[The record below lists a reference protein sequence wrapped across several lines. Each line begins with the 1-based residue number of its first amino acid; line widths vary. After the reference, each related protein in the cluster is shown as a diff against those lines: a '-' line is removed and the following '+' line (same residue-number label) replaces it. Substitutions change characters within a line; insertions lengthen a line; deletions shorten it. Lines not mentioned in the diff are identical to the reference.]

1 MLPWVEANVIKPI
14 AMERPIWHP
23 AGFSGTFDLLAY
35 TKEHGDEPVLID
47 YKTSRRSRLA
57 NPSLLRDYQ
66 DQLAAYSAGIYHTYG
81 VEVNR
86 ACLVIGL
93 ENKLELK
100 SMGKFVLECHKNS
113 FMERVEEFHKSKCK
127 ARVSN

>member
-1 MLPWVEANVIKPI
+1 MLPWVKENVVTPI

-47 YKTSRRSRLA
+47 YKTSTKSRLA
-57 NPSLLRDYQ
+57 NPSLLRDYC
-66 DQLAAYSAGIYHTYG
+66 DQLSAYRAGIAHTYG
-81 VEVNR
+81 VQVNH

-93 ENKLELK
+93 ANQLELK
-100 SMGKFVLECHKNS
+100 SMGKFVLDYHKNS
-113 FMERVEEFHKSKCK
+113 FMERVEEFHKRKSKP
-127 ARVSN
+127 RVSN

>member
-1 MLPWVEANVIKPI
+1 MLPWVEANVVKPI

-35 TKEHGDEPVLID
+35 TKKHGDEPVLID

-57 NPSLLRDYQ
+57 NPSLLADYM
-66 DQLAAYSAGIYHTYG
+66 DQLSAYRAGILHTYG
-81 VEVNR
+81 VQVNR

-93 ENKLELK
+93 ENQLELK
-100 SMGKFVLECHKNS
+100 SMGKFVLDCHKNR
-113 FMERVEEFHKSKCK
+113 FMERVEEFHKSKGK